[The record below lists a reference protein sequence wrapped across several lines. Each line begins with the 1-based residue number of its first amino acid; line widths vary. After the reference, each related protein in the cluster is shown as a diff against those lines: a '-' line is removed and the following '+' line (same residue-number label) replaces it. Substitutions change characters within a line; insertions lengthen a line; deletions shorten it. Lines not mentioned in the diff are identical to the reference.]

1 MMIPSRNPIFC
12 MRARQLSI
20 GLALVGLLLATGCG
34 TTLPKRFADRG
45 LAMGPGDV
53 MVAGQSNR
61 SLDHKINRR
70 SVGGAR
76 FNLTENLDLLTS
88 TLGLLY
94 AFPSDE
100 GWQWAVSGG
109 LEGIELGTTSPYM
122 KTTGDPRD
130 VNHWEKSTKLRF
142 GMGLTGKLV
151 FAKDFSSVPYIRAHE
166 ILETAYGHLEPG
178 GVVGH
183 SLTYDLGEWVT
194 FNFHLGV
201 QTYRDWETD
210 QWRTRVTVGEAGHD
224 GGCPIP
230 TVSLHL
236 GDYFDLTGSF
246 GWRWY
251 DWAGEGETTYG
262 VGFAWRGD
270 L

>member
-1 MMIPSRNPIFC
+1 MIPSRNPIFY

-53 MVAGQSNR
+53 MVAGQSHR
-61 SLDHKINRR
+61 SLTHKVRR
-70 SVGGAR
+70 KPAGAAR

-88 TLGLLY
+88 PLALLY
-94 AFPSDE
+94 AFPSEE

-109 LEGIELGTTSPYM
+109 LTRIIVGAKSWYN
-122 KTTGDPRD
+122 KWTGDPRD
-130 VNHWEKSTKLRF
+130 VNHMEDSTKLRF
-142 GMGLTGKLV
+142 GAGLIGKLV
-151 FAKDFSSVPYIRAHE
+151 FAKDFSSVPYIRVHE
-166 ILETAYGHLEPG
+166 TLETAYGHLEPG

-183 SLTYDLGEWVT
+183 SLTYDLGDWVT

-210 QWRTRVTVGEAGHD
+210 QWRTRVTVAETGHD

-236 GDYFDLTGSF
+236 GDYFDLTGSL

-251 DWAGEGETTYG
+251 DWVGEGETTYG
-262 VGFAWRGD
+262 FGFAWRGD

>member
-1 MMIPSRNPIFC
+1 MMIPPRNPIFC
-12 MRARQLSI
+12 TGARQLSM
-20 GLALVGLLLATGCG
+20 GLALVCLLLVTGCG

-53 MVAGQSNR
+53 MLAAQQHR
-61 SLDHKINRR
+61 SLDYDVNRLGA
-70 SVGGAR
+70 GGAR

-88 TLGLLY
+88 ALGLLY
-94 AFPSDE
+94 AFPSEE

-109 LEGIELGTTSPYM
+109 LTQIRLGMMSAYM
-122 KTTGDPRD
+122 KATGDPRD
-130 VNHWEKSTKLRF
+130 VNHWEKSTKLQF
-142 GMGLTGKLV
+142 GVGLTGKLV
-151 FAKDFSSVPYIRAHE
+151 FAKDFSSVPYIRVHE
-166 ILETAYGHLEPG
+166 TLETAYGHVEPG
-178 GVVGH
+178 GVIGH

-201 QTYRDWETD
+201 QTHRVWETD
-210 QWRTRVTVGEAGHD
+210 QWRTRVTIGETGHD

-236 GDYFDLTGSF
+236 GDYVDLTGSL

-251 DWAGEGETTYG
+251 ESSGKGETIYG